1 MYREDKRKIVIS
13 VLCMIAGI
21 ALICLTII
29 GLNSGYGS
37 KKAKEQKEV
46 VKNIA
51 TEKPIETVTVTNA
64 GVTAEPD
71 EYIGNDVYSL
81 VEKDFELLKSDD
93 SDTKHKYYGMSTT
106 IDNEDFSRLLKYTEI
121 HKIDSTNE
129 KKDNLNRTDIH
140 ICSVDTEK
148 LNKEIAKVEKTA
160 KERNVAISTESLNT
174 IVDRAIKKKVK
185 KYKKCYQIT
194 VEKDSSTEELII
206 TEEFKSAITGKWY
219 TGIGVK
225 LENVKCKY

>member
-1 MYREDKRKIVIS
+1 M
-13 VLCMIAGI
+13 
-21 ALICLTII
+21 
-29 GLNSGYGS
+29 
-37 KKAKEQKEV
+37 
-46 VKNIA
+46 
-51 TEKPIETVTVTNA
+51 
-64 GVTAEPD
+64 
-71 EYIGNDVYSL
+71 
-81 VEKDFELLKSDD
+81 
-93 SDTKHKYYGMSTT
+93 
-106 IDNEDFSRLLKYTEI
+106 I

-174 IVDRAIKKKVK
+174 IVDRAIKKKLK